1 MIRDVIA
8 FSNVCVCFKTEKAM
22 PELLLVFVDAAA
34 IASCGDDKVWN
45 SGRGYKGGNY
55 CHIGHCV
62 TSRGTCCQPLRQIS
76 WDPVAMP
83 CELRHRTLEA
93 KEVHEKNDWI
103 GSGPAL
109 K

>member
-8 FSNVCVCFKTEKAM
+8 FSNVCVFQDGKGYARTSCFRR
-22 PELLLVFVDAAA
+22 
-34 IASCGDDKVWN
+34 CGDGKVWN

-55 CHIGHCV
+55 CHIGRCV
-62 TSRGTCCQPLRQIS
+62 TSPGTCCQPLRQIS
-76 WDPVAMP
+76 WDPAAMP